1 MTILSS
7 IYKIRFQDCDPF
19 QHLNNASYI
28 DYFLNARGD
37 QILESL
43 GVDIYGSQ
51 GFSWVVGTN
60 QLAYFRPAILNE
72 MVLIESQVIE
82 YSSRKLVIEMRMYN
96 ESRSELKAL
105 LWVTSIPIDLKT
117 MKVSAH
123 SEKLMRLFEE
133 LHVPVASTY
142 FEERRR
148 AVQKDT

>member
-1 MTILSS
+1 
-7 IYKIRFQDCDPF
+7 
-19 QHLNNASYI
+19 
-28 DYFLNARGD
+28 
-37 QILESL
+37 
-43 GVDIYGSQ
+43 
-51 GFSWVVGTN
+51 
-60 QLAYFRPAILNE
+60 

-123 SEKLMRLFEE
+123 SEKLMSLFKE